1 MKAVVQR
8 VFSASVSVDGE
19 LVSEIGKGILVFL
32 GVGEDDTK
40 ATADKAIA
48 KISGLRIFCDERG
61 KMFYSVKDIEG
72 EILCISNF
80 TLYGNPRHGFRPD
93 FTKAAPY
100 DTAKELYEYS
110 LERFSESVPC
120 KGGSFGADMR
130 VWADNDGPVTIL
142 INTDEL

>member
-19 LVSEIGKGILVFL
+19 LVSEIGKGLLVFL
-32 GVGEDDTK
+32 GVGQDDDEK
-40 ATADKAIA
+40 TADKAIA
-48 KISGLRIFCDERG
+48 KIAGLRIFCDDRG
-61 KMFYSVKDIEG
+61 KMFYSVKDIDG

-93 FTKAAPY
+93 FTQAAPY
-100 DTAKELYEYS
+100 DNAKALYEYA
-110 LERFSESVPC
+110 LDAFNKFAPC

-130 VWADNDGPVTIL
+130 VIADNDGPVTIL
-142 INTDEL
+142 INTDDL

>member
-19 LVSEIGKGILVFL
+19 LVSKIGKGLLVFL
-32 GVGEDDTK
+32 GVGQDDNE
-40 ATADKAIA
+40 ATADKAVA
-48 KISGLRIFCDERG
+48 KISGLRIFCDDRG
-61 KMFYSVKDIEG
+61 KMFYSVKDIKG

-80 TLYGNPRHGFRPD
+80 TLYGNPRHGYRPD
-93 FTKAAPY
+93 FTQAAPY
-100 DTAKELYEYS
+100 GKAKCLYEYA
-110 LERFSESVPC
+110 LDAFSNSVPC

-130 VWADNDGPVTIL
+130 VEADNDGPVTIL